1 MPELPEVETVRRML
15 EPVMAGARFEA
26 VIARRAD
33 LRGPLPENFAARLI
47 GTRVMSVTRRAKYL
61 VTPLSSGETLVMHL
75 GMSGWFRV
83 DRVEDDRDE
92 SERDEGAREV
102 GGDVNAAGDRVAAG
116 LRLRVAEEAGDG
128 RTSPAPS
135 PALLLVAD
143 PHDHVLFRMSSGA
156 VVTFNDP
163 RRFGS
168 MELVAAGELPHH
180 PALGKLGPEPLSPE
194 FDAFALARACRGKSV
209 SLKVALLDQ
218 RVVAGLGNI
227 YAAEALHRARLS
239 PRRAASTIATPSGLP
254 RDSAHRLT
262 AAIKRVLTAA
272 IDRVAAENAPGGAYR
287 ASRFRVYDREGAKCQ
302 TTGCGGTIR
311 RIDQAGRS
319 TFYCPCCQK

>member
-1 MPELPEVETVRRML
+1 
-15 EPVMAGARFEA
+15 

-47 GTRVMSVTRRAKYL
+47 GTRAMAVTRRAKYL

-83 DRVEDDRDE
+83 DRDEGDRNEGDRDEDDRDE
-92 SERDEGAREV
+92 GEREIGR
-102 GGDVNAAGDRVAAG
+102 DVNAGGDRAAAG
-116 LRLRVAEEAGDG
+116 LGVRGAEEAGDG

-156 VVTFNDP
+156 VITFNDP

-168 MELVAAGELPHH
+168 MELVAAGELTHH

-194 FDAFALARACRGKSV
+194 FDAFALARACRGKKV

-227 YAAEALHRARLS
+227 YAAEALHRARLW

-272 IDRVAAENAPGGAYR
+272 IDRVVAENAPGGSYR
-287 ASRFRVYDREGAKCQ
+287 ASRFRVYDREGAKCP

-319 TFYCPCCQK
+319 TFYCPRCQK

>member
-33 LRGPLPENFAARLI
+33 LRGPLPEQFAARLI
-47 GTRVMSVTRRAKYL
+47 GTRVMAVTRRAKYL

-83 DRVEDDRDE
+83 DDE
-92 SERDEGAREV
+92 RSAEAR
-102 GGDVNAAGDRVAAG
+102 
-116 LRLRVAEEAGDG
+116 GDG
-128 RTSPAPS
+128 APS
-135 PALLLVAD
+135 PAMLLVAN

-168 MELVAAGELPHH
+168 MELVPAGEIANH

-194 FDAFALARACRGKSV
+194 FDAFALARACKGKKV

-227 YAAEALHRARLS
+227 YAAEALHRAHLS
-239 PRRAASTIATPSGLP
+239 PRRAASTIATPTGQP

-272 IDRVAAENAPGGAYR
+272 IDRVAADNAPGGEYR
-287 ASRFRVYDREGAKCQ
+287 ASRFRVYDREGAKCP

-311 RIDQAGRS
+311 RFDQAGRS
-319 TFYCPCCQK
+319 TFYCPRCQK

>member
-1 MPELPEVETVRRML
+1 ML

-33 LRGPLPENFAARLI
+33 LRGPLPESFAERLI
-47 GTRVMSVTRRAKYL
+47 GSQVKAVTRRAKYL
-61 VTPLSSGETLVMHL
+61 VVALSSGETLIMHL

-83 DRVEDDRDE
+83 EHVD
-92 SERDEGAREV
+92 
-102 GGDVNAAGDRVAAG
+102 GGG
-116 LRLRVAEEAGDG
+116 
-128 RTSPAPS
+128 PS
-135 PALLLVAD
+135 TAMLLVANA
-143 PHDHVLFRMSSGA
+143 HDHVLFRMSSGA

-168 MELVAAGELPHH
+168 MELVPPGALADH

-227 YAAEALHRARLS
+227 YAAEALHRAHLS
-239 PRRAASTIATPSGLP
+239 PRRAASTIATPTGLP
-254 RDSAHRLT
+254 RESAHRLA
-262 AAIKRVLTAA
+262 AAIKKVLADA
-272 IDRVAAENAPGGAYR
+272 IERVAAENEAGSEYR
-287 ASRFRVYDREGAKCQ
+287 ASRFRVYDREGARCP
-302 TTGCGGTIR
+302 TARCGGTVR
-311 RIDQAGRS
+311 RFDQAGRS
-319 TFYCPCCQK
+319 TFHCPRCQK

>member
-47 GTRVMSVTRRAKYL
+47 GTRVMAVTRRAKYL

-83 DRVEDDRDE
+83 DDDEDARHEVDRDG
-92 SERDEGAREV
+92 DEHA
-102 GGDVNAAGDRVAAG
+102 
-116 LRLRVAEEAGDG
+116 LDG
-128 RTSPAPS
+128 RPN
-135 PALLLVAD
+135 PALLLVAN

-194 FDAFALARACRGKSV
+194 FDAFALARACRGKKV

-227 YAAEALHRARLS
+227 YVAEALHRAHLS
-239 PRRAASTIATPSGLP
+239 PRRAASTIATPTGQP
-254 RDSAHRLT
+254 RDSAHRLAT
-262 AAIKRVLTAA
+262 AIKRVLTAA
-272 IDRVAAENAPGGAYR
+272 IDRVAAENAPGGEYR
-287 ASRFRVYDREGAKCQ
+287 GSGSRFRVYDREGAKCQ

-319 TFYCPCCQK
+319 TFYCPRCQK

>member
-15 EPVMAGARFEA
+15 EPVMAGARFDA

-47 GTRVMSVTRRAKYL
+47 GARAMAVTRRAKYL

-83 DRVEDDRDE
+83 EHDEDVRDVPNA
-92 SERDEGAREV
+92 SDARDASAARDEGDGA
-102 GGDVNAAGDRVAAG
+102 D
-116 LRLRVAEEAGDG
+116 DG
-128 RTSPAPS
+128 RPR

-194 FDAFALARACRGKSV
+194 FDAFALARACRGRAV

-227 YAAEALHRARLS
+227 YAAEALHRAHLS
-239 PRRAASTIATPSGLP
+239 PRRLASTIATPSGQP
-254 RDSAHRLT
+254 RDSAHRLA

-272 IDRVAAENAPGGAYR
+272 IDRVAAENAGSPTYR
-287 ASRFRVYDREGAKCQ
+287 GSRFRVYDREGAKCP
-302 TTGCGGTIR
+302 TSGCGGTVR

-319 TFYCPCCQK
+319 TFYCPRCQK

>member
-26 VIARRAD
+26 VIARRPD

-47 GTRVMSVTRRAKYL
+47 GTRVMAVTRRAKYL

-83 DRVEDDRDE
+83 DRDEDDRGD
-92 SERDEGAREV
+92 G
-102 GGDVNAAGDRVAAG
+102 GGD
-116 LRLRVAEEAGDG
+116 DG
-128 RTSPAPS
+128 RPS

-143 PHDHVLFRMSSGA
+143 AHDHVVFRMSSGA

-168 MELVAAGELPHH
+168 MELVPAGELTHH

-218 RVVAGLGNI
+218 RVVAGIGNI
-227 YAAEALHRARLS
+227 YAAEALHRAHLS

-254 RDSAHRLT
+254 RDSAHRLA

-272 IDRVAAENAPGGAYR
+272 IDRVAAENADSPTYR
-287 ASRFRVYDREGAKCQ
+287 GSRFRVYDREGTKCP
-302 TTGCGGTIR
+302 TSGCGGTIR
-311 RIDQAGRS
+311 RMEQAGRS
-319 TFYCPCCQK
+319 TFYCPRCQK